1 MLVGG
6 LSCTLL
12 WMKPRNRR
20 PGWVMKKLV
29 SWRSSPTVHDCG
41 RPVCWGMTTW
51 VTLYAPSSNFPA
63 RTAPISFPSSVVLA
77 AEDLKSSE
85 MLLVINILVLSQL
98 LGCPSST
105 FKEKMWIRLIET
117 KVFSKQPSSKKIVF
131 PNFDSHFLGE
141 KYPDYFCSAWLIQ
154 LQHTH
159 FARTNK

>member
-20 PGWVMKKLV
+20 PGWVIKKLF

-41 RPVCWGMTTW
+41 RPVCWGITTW

-105 FKEKMWIRLIET
+105 FKVLGIFWIWFRLCLHEDLLVIIWQGT
-117 KVFSKQPSSKKIVF
+117 GATGFWFNCDVLFLHAGKAWFPFSSEYNI
-131 PNFDSHFLGE
+131 G
-141 KYPDYFCSAWLIQ
+141 
-154 LQHTH
+154 
-159 FARTNK
+159 